1 MSGDAP
7 TTSMTLPSEENAAAP
22 GAVLRRAMQFLSTY
36 GTIIGMGL
44 MIVIFSV
51 AAPRAFPTYGNFLNV
66 LNQASLV
73 AIIAGGLTVTVI
85 VGELDLSIGFAAS
98 WAGVLVTGLM
108 VHGGMPPWLAILAV
122 LASGAVIALGAW
134 PLAYSGG
141 RRTST
146 SCSSGFDSRRSCNS
160 ATLICGILAI
170 SNPRACHAS
179 TPPAR

>member
-7 TTSMTLPSEENAAAP
+7 TTSMTLPSEENAPAP
-22 GAVLRRAMQFLSTY
+22 GAALRRAMQFLSTY

-44 MIVIFSV
+44 MIVIFSI

-98 WAGVLVTGLM
+98 WAGV
-108 VHGGMPPWLAILAV
+108 P
-122 LASGAVIALGAW
+122 
-134 PLAYSGG
+134 
-141 RRTST
+141 
-146 SCSSGFDSRRSCNS
+146 
-160 ATLICGILAI
+160 ATLT
-170 SNPRACHAS
+170 SPPAS
-179 TPPAR
+179 T